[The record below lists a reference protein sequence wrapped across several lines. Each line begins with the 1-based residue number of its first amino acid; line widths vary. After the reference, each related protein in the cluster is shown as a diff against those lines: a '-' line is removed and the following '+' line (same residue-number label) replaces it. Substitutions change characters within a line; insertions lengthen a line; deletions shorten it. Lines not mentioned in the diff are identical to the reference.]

1 MSDPFAT
8 GRAGAGVPGAPGRF
22 VGRERDVA
30 ELCALLRDE
39 RVITLIGPG
48 GIGKTRLA
56 RHIADLERAKTVE
69 LGRIGD
75 PASIVRLV
83 TDLTADPIAD
93 PAADQAAD
101 QAAAGLLVLDGCD
114 RVREGCAGL
123 VAALA
128 ACRPGLRFLLT
139 GRRPV
144 GIPGELVWR
153 VPPLALP
160 GDGRPDAESVA
171 LFVDRAVAAGAR
183 GVADRTGDVE
193 RLCRLLEGVPL
204 ALELAAAHTRAF
216 TPARILQRIGGRHGL
231 LRAVDPAVPGRA
243 RTVWAVLEWSH
254 EVLTPKERV
263 LLRRLP
269 VFAGAFGLE
278 LATRVC
284 ADGGLVRRAE
294 LPGLLGGLAD
304 RALVVRLA
312 DGRHRL
318 HGVVRE
324 YAAERSREAAE
335 EVWLRDR
342 HLRAVR
348 EVAEHCHRAGSP
360 PWPERAAH
368 VHQGRSP
375 LEDHGGRS
383 PLDEDRGRAL
393 LDEDRGRAPLDDH
406 WGPWPLDGRHAVA
419 RPAGHDRRE

>member
-1 MSDPFAT
+1 VSDPFAT

-39 RVITLIGPG
+39 RVITLVGPG

-69 LGRIGD
+69 LGRI
-75 PASIVRLV
+75 
-83 TDLTADPIAD
+83 ADST
-93 PAADQAAD
+93 
-101 QAAAGLLVLDGCD
+101 AAGLLVLDGCD
-114 RVREGCAGL
+114 QVREGCAGL

-278 LATRVC
+278 LAIRVC

-375 LEDHGGRS
+375 L
-383 PLDEDRGRAL
+383 
-393 LDEDRGRAPLDDH
+393 DDH
-406 WGPWPLDGRHAVA
+406 WEPWPLDGRHAVA

>member
-1 MSDPFAT
+1 VETGHVSDPFAT
-8 GRAGAGVPGAPGRF
+8 GRAGAGVQGTPGRF

-30 ELCALLRDE
+30 ELRALLRDE
-39 RVITLIGPG
+39 RVITLVGPG

-56 RHIADLERAKTVE
+56 GRIADLERAKMVE

-75 PASIVRLV
+75 PALIMRQVV
-83 TDLTADPIAD
+83 HP
-93 PAADQAAD
+93 P
-101 QAAAGLLVLDGCD
+101 AAGLLVLDGRD
-114 RVREGCAGL
+114 RLRESCARL
-123 VAALA
+123 VAELA
-128 ACRPGLRFLLT
+128 ARCPGLRFLLT

-144 GIPGELVWR
+144 GVPGELVWR

-171 LFVDRAVAAGAR
+171 FFVDRAVAAGAR
-183 GVADRTGDVE
+183 GVAHRTGDVE

-204 ALELAAAHTRAF
+204 ALELAAAHVRSIA
-216 TPARILQRIGGRHGL
+216 PARMLQRIGGRHGP

-254 EVLTPKERV
+254 EVLSPKERV

-269 VFAGAFGLE
+269 VFAGAFDLE
-278 LATRVC
+278 LAGRVC

-294 LPGLLGGLAD
+294 LPALLGGLAD
-304 RALVVRLA
+304 KALVVRLA

-318 HGVVRE
+318 HGVVKE

-342 HLRAVR
+342 HLRAIMTVGNR
-348 EVAEHCHRAGSP
+348 LGACLSHHTSP
-360 PWPERAAH
+360 
-368 VHQGRSP
+368 SC
-375 LEDHGGRS
+375 S
-383 PLDEDRGRAL
+383 
-393 LDEDRGRAPLDDH
+393 
-406 WGPWPLDGRHAVA
+406 GPRTGYASTPRTSI
-419 RPAGHDRRE
+419 RPAPAGGTWGS